1 MSEVKI
7 KNLFG
12 GRKREVKMI
21 DVKNYSEVERRKVE
35 NVKVKE
41 KKRKLQKVKVGVKRM
56 VGSKKKC
63 RW

>member
-56 VGSKKKC
+56 VGS
-63 RW
+63 